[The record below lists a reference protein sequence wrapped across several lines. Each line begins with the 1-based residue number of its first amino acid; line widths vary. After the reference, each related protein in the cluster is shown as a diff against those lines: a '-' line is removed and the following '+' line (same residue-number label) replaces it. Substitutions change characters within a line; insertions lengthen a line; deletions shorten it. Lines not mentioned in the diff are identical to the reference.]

1 MLVCVCLCVCVF
13 VCVCLC
19 VCMLTDSAFA
29 CKHRKQPDKIS
40 YISGPVEELQEALA
54 DMAREKRDLTLKLE
68 RVLRLV
74 PATSAQR
81 GW

>member
-1 MLVCVCLCVCVF
+1 MFVYVCM
-13 VCVCLC
+13 C

-74 PATSAQR
+74 PATPAQR